1 MANQIDAV
9 TGAFADQ
16 VAAYMPRE
24 AQGVAI
30 FLGGGDVAIIHD
42 DGTQMGTVNSDH
54 MGAISRAVV
63 AARLRAIT
71 DFIETAP

>member
-1 MANQIDAV
+1 MAGPTDAM
-9 TGAFADQ
+9 TGALADQ
-16 VAAYMPRE
+16 VAAYMPRD

-30 FLGGGDVAIIHD
+30 FLGGGDVTIIHD

-63 AARLRAIT
+63 AARLRAVAE
-71 DFIETAP
+71 FIETAP